1 MKADEVIFTLDSTF
15 NDKRFGDMT
24 FDEVRAVAF
33 QWIMVKQK
41 CNRVVILQKKDG
53 EEKVVFVFT
62 KEDFK

>member
-1 MKADEVIFTLDSTF
+1 MKTDEVIFTLDSTF

-33 QWIMVKQK
+33 QWIMVKKK
-41 CNRVVILQKKDG
+41 CKRMVILKKKDG
-53 EEKVVFVFT
+53 EKKVVFVFK

>member
-1 MKADEVIFTLDSTF
+1 MKAEEVIFTLDSTF

-41 CNRVVILQKKDG
+41 CKRVVILQKKDG
-53 EEKVVFVFT
+53 EEKVILVFT

>member
-33 QWIMVKQK
+33 QWIMVKKK
-41 CNRVVILQKKDG
+41 CKRMVILKKKDG
-53 EEKVVFVFT
+53 EKKVVFVFK